1 MGGLIRRDRR
11 PLALQVRDQ
20 LADSIRGRS
29 LRPGDRLPSEATLVE
44 QYNVARTTVR
54 EALKLLEQD
63 GLVAVQA
70 GRGRFVSAD
79 AHLRVERPVTR
90 FESVTE
96 MVASRGYRLTNT
108 VVGLVERSASSAESA
123 ELGLGPA
130 APVIQLDRV
139 RMHGGEP
146 LIYSIDVFPSEAV
159 EGPLDEVDWS
169 GSLLKAFQVSGRRAV
184 SATSQISA
192 TFLPADSPAQL
203 SPYEQVPWLLIVETC
218 YDERSLPLLYA
229 RLYHRA
235 DIFSFNVLR
244 RTED

>member
-20 LADSIRGRS
+20 LADSIRGQS

-44 QYNVARTTVR
+44 QYSVARTTVR

-96 MVASRGYRLTNT
+96 MVASRGYRLKNT
-108 VVGLVERSASSAESA
+108 VVGLAERPASSAESI
-123 ELGLGPA
+123 ELDLAGA
-130 APVIQLDRV
+130 APVIQLDRI
-139 RMHGGEP
+139 RMHGREP
-146 LIYSIDVFPSEAV
+146 LIYSIDVFPREMV
-159 EGPLDEVDWS
+159 EGAIGRIDWT
-169 GSLLKAFQVSGRRAV
+169 GSLLKVFQASGRRAV

-192 TFLPADSPAQL
+192 TFLPADRPAQL
-203 SPYEQVPWLLIVETC
+203 SAHEQVPWLLIVETC
-218 YDERSLPLLYA
+218 YDERSLPLLCA